1 MQSFHELFSSFTC
14 NCFSDRV
21 RSSSVGKI
29 QKPKKAEARSIL
41 SAKTEG
47 EQLKAAIRS
56 ACFDDSCITGR
67 RYSSTNALCK
77 PERRPVRAPSCPA
90 PSIADPCDVSGQR
103 ARNRRAVVTTDK
115 SEELSQTLRPMD
127 APAAPFVQIEGGP
140 EVPADLFASL
150 VAAGRAANIRGQHR
164 TELRAMTRSD
174 GRRATVR
181 VLRRMD
187 LAHGA
192 SHRVA

>member
-90 PSIADPCDVSGQR
+90 PSITDPCDVSGQR
-103 ARNRRAVVTTDK
+103 ARNRRAAVTTDEA
-115 SEELSQTLRPMD
+115 EELD
-127 APAAPFVQIEGGP
+127 APAAPSVQIEGGP